1 MTEKLRVCFLIAG
14 FGEGGAQKQCIYL
27 LNELRSRA
35 DADIHLIYFYEG
47 VNFSFLNVD
56 GISLWRLPEGSFY
69 NPRNILRIMRVVRQV
84 CPDVIF
90 SWLQSSDVYA
100 YFVRFFCGRKLRW
113 VLAERDSA
121 YPDDWRFRLRRSLGL
136 KADLIIANSK
146 KGVTYW
152 LENGAPEGRVSYVPN
167 IVAVDGKGGCSG
179 RSVGTRKR
187 VIFAGRME
195 RQKNVLAIAEAFC
208 RLSLEY
214 TDVDFMLIGNG
225 GLVEEVRSVVNDC
238 KNVIQLPFQ
247 KNIIDFY
254 KEALVFVNV
263 SLHEGMP
270 NTVME
275 NIALGNRVVVSKIDE
290 HVALLGPGYKYYV
303 SDLCCVD
310 EIAQIV
316 RDALQSHRVE
326 DDYVFAKSVMAG
338 MTGVGVS
345 SKYMEL
351 FRQLALK

>member
-1 MTEKLRVCFLIAG
+1 M
-14 FGEGGAQKQCIYL
+14 
-27 LNELRSRA
+27 
-35 DADIHLIYFYEG
+35 
-47 VNFSFLNVD
+47 
-56 GISLWRLPEGSFY
+56 
-69 NPRNILRIMRVVRQV
+69 
-84 CPDVIF
+84 
-90 SWLQSSDVYA
+90 
-100 YFVRFFCGRKLRW
+100 
-113 VLAERDSA
+113 
-121 YPDDWRFRLRRSLGL
+121 RRSLGL